1 MISEKSMDLIK
12 HHEGLRLKPYKDSVG
27 ILTVGYGHNLEV
39 DISQTQAN
47 RYLHDDLITVE
58 EDLEKFDWYKT
69 LDPIRQ
75 AVVQN
80 MVFNLGITR
89 FKHFKKTI
97 YFIEQAKY
105 SEAALEM
112 KDSKWYLQVGNRAKT
127 LSFMMKTG
135 NWS

>member
-1 MISEKSMDLIK
+1 MISEKSMNLIK

-27 ILTVGYGHNLEV
+27 ILTVGYGRNLEKP
-39 DISQTQAN
+39 ITQAQAD
-47 RYLHDDLITVE
+47 RYLHDDLIHVE
-58 EDLEKFDWYKT
+58 EDLEKFEWYKP
-69 LDPIRQ
+69 LDPVRQ

-105 SEAALEM
+105 GEAAVEM
-112 KDSKWYLQVGNRAKT
+112 LDSKWGQQVGRRAT
-127 LSFMMKTG
+127 QLSFMMKTG